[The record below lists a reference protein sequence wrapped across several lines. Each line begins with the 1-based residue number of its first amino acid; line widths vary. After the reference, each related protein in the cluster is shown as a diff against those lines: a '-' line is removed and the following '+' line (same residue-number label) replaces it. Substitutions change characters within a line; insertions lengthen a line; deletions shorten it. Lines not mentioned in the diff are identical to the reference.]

1 MAGGALKWVLNVWLV
16 PGWGITGAALA
27 TVLAF
32 AAVACLNLRRI
43 WSKGWLTNI
52 GGVIARLCWCSLL
65 MVFFLLVYMKLWQL
79 FVPVSRAGAV
89 CESLSASVIG
99 GLLFIYC
106 MIRMKIFTDEELSG
120 LPFGSALSKLK
131 KRRENM
137 AGNITVVGLGAGDMD
152 QLTVG
157 VHKSLTQAKHLY
169 IRTKDHPLI
178 PELEQETEADI
189 RYFDDIYEKHDQFEA
204 VYEEI
209 ADILFEK
216 AKQEDVVYAVPG
228 HPFVAEK
235 TVQLLFERREE
246 QQVAVHTAGG
256 QSFWMP
262 LLMHCE
268 LIRLKGFNLRMRKQ

>member
-1 MAGGALKWVLNVWLV
+1 MRGRRPYKYSAYLSFCLDCAYSSRDSARSGTYRFPAVSVLAGGALKWVLNVWLV

-106 MIRMKIFTDEELSG
+106 MIKMKIFTDEELSG

-131 KRRENM
+131 KRRE
-137 AGNITVVGLGAGDMD
+137 
-152 QLTVG
+152 
-157 VHKSLTQAKHLY
+157 KHG
-169 IRTKDHPLI
+169 R
-178 PELEQETEADI
+178 
-189 RYFDDIYEKHDQFEA
+189 
-204 VYEEI
+204 
-209 ADILFEK
+209 
-216 AKQEDVVYAVPG
+216 
-228 HPFVAEK
+228 
-235 TVQLLFERREE
+235 
-246 QQVAVHTAGG
+246 
-256 QSFWMP
+256 
-262 LLMHCE
+262 
-268 LIRLKGFNLRMRKQ
+268 